1 MNKRLIAF
9 LPILSLFLSLPL
21 IPVNAAVKAGGTCSK
36 AGITFVVSGKT
47 YTCIKS
53 GKKLVWNKGVAV
65 AVSTGAPGN
74 TNQPGGAQ
82 QPGGTTSSAKEPWY
96 FAWNYDAPTAA
107 PRNPPCTD
115 QYPLRQNP
123 AAITSYTSLNRLG
136 YTQPGAHAMPVP
148 HHNIATQS
156 LRGTGRTD
164 ENGHLLVSER
174 VDPIASPADLTI
186 IALSR
191 NIYSRNVSTNEDYSY
206 EEWMITAHVC
216 GTKYISFLHI
226 DDVPS
231 SWLTA
236 IKAPGVRKECN
247 TGQDNASGCMYTY
260 LSIPLKQGARLGRSS
275 GRSHGWDIGGWDTSR
290 PTPGVMDPAKYTG
303 RWSMGAC
310 VWDWF
315 TPAIK
320 SQVFAMLNG
329 DKTSCGTHGQD
340 VANSLSG
347 VWLAVGKRSQAPL
360 EDLHIALVASHK
372 NDGTYRFSIGL
383 NSGIPSLPGG
393 IYEFRAEAS
402 GLRNPT
408 FASVGPGQVAC
419 FDGFD
424 PMGRASTAVTRIFAT
439 MSAGA
444 TERLTIAGDSGGA
457 CGQGPYSMPSAAVT
471 FERLTKT
478 SG

>member
-1 MNKRLIAF
+1 MN
-9 LPILSLFLSLPL
+9 
-21 IPVNAAVKAGGTCSK
+21 
-36 AGITFVVSGKT
+36 GIRVG
-47 YTCIKS
+47 I
-53 GKKLVWNKGVAV
+53 GVALLV
-65 AVSTGAPGN
+65 AAC
-74 TNQPGGAQ
+74 
-82 QPGGTTSSAKEPWY
+82 GTASPKEPWY
-96 FAWNYDAPTAA
+96 FSWNYDSPTAA
-107 PRNPPCTD
+107 PRKPPCTD

-123 AAITSYTSLNRLG
+123 AAITSYVSLNRLG
-136 YTQPGAHAMPVP
+136 FTQYDSHALPVP
-148 HHNIATQS
+148 HHNISTQN
-156 LRGTGRTD
+156 LHGTGRTD
-164 ENGHLLVSER
+164 ENGHLLNSER
-174 VDPIASPADLTI
+174 VDIASPADVTI

-191 NIYSRNVSTNEDYSY
+191 SIYSRSPEATNEAFSY
-206 EEWMITAHVC
+206 EEWAITVHVC
-216 GTKYISFLHI
+216 GTKYVEFGHI

-236 IKAPGVRKECN
+236 IEAPGVRKECN
-247 TGQDNASGCMYTY
+247 TGQDNASFCMYSY

-275 GRSHGWDIGGWDTSR
+275 GRAHGWDIGGWDTSR
-290 PTPGVMDPAKYTG
+290 PTPGVMDPAKFTG

-329 DKTSCGTHGQD
+329 DKTSCGTAGQD

-347 VWLAVGKRSQAPL
+347 VWLAVGKRSQAAL
-360 EDLHIALVASHK
+360 ESLHIALIASPL

-393 IYEFRAEAS
+393 TYEFRAEAS

-419 FDGFD
+419 FDVFA
-424 PMGRASTAVTRIFAT
+424 PMGRAPTAVTRIFAT

-444 TERLTIAGDSGGA
+444 TERITIAGDSGGA
-457 CGQGPYSMPSAAVT
+457 CGQGPYSMPSGAVT
-471 FERLTKT
+471 FERSTKT
-478 SG
+478 SE

>member
-1 MNKRLIAF
+1 MNGMR
-9 LPILSLFLSLPL
+9 
-21 IPVNAAVKAGGTCSK
+21 V
-36 AGITFVVSGKT
+36 GI
-47 YTCIKS
+47 
-53 GKKLVWNKGVAV
+53 GVALLV
-65 AVSTGAPGN
+65 AACGTASPQGDYAESQGDYGKS
-74 TNQPGGAQ
+74 QGDYAESQ
-82 QPGGTTSSAKEPWY
+82 AGTTSSAKEPWY
-96 FAWNYDAPTAA
+96 FAWNYDSPTAA

-123 AAITSYTSLNRLG
+123 ADITSYASFNRLG
-136 YTQPGAHAMPVP
+136 YTQPGAHALPVP
-148 HHNIATQS
+148 HHNISTQN

-174 VDPIASPADLTI
+174 VEIASPADLTI
-186 IALSR
+186 IALGR
-191 NIYSRNVSTNEDYSY
+191 NIYPRNVSTNEDYSY
-206 EEWMITAHVC
+206 EEWMIHAHVC
-216 GTKYISFLHI
+216 GTKYINFNHI

-236 IKAPGVRKECN
+236 IEAPGVRKECN
-247 TGQDNASGCMYTY
+247 TGQDNASGCMYSY
-260 LSIPLKQGARLGRSS
+260 LSIPLKQGARLGRAS
-275 GRSHGWDIGGWDTSR
+275 GRAHGWDIGGWDTSR
-290 PTPGVMDPAKYTG
+290 PTPGVMDPAKFTG

-347 VWLAVGKRSQAPL
+347 VWLAVGKRSQAAL
-360 EDLHIALVASHK
+360 EDLHIALIASHL

-393 IYEFRAEAS
+393 TYEFRAEAS

-424 PMGRASTAVTRIFAT
+424 PMGRAPSAVTRIFAT

-457 CGQGPYSMPSAAVT
+457 CGQGPYSMPSGAVT
-471 FERLTKT
+471 FERSTKT
-478 SG
+478 SE